1 MPTHHHIGGMD
12 MKRTIAI
19 VFATLFFTLAM
30 YSQGTDESIELETVR
45 ILRDS
50 RGLDI
55 SLPETVERV
64 VSLSPNITETIYA
77 LERGSTLV
85 GRTDYCNYPEQTSQV
100 PSVGDLLSPS
110 VEQIIALDPQVV
122 LISTLGQLQIIDAL
136 ESAGITLFYI
146 NEPGTMEG
154 TYQMITMVAD
164 ILSAARESETLIAGM
179 KGLIQEVQSKVRQ
192 EKAVS
197 TYYVAGFG
205 QWGDFSA
212 TGDTFLH
219 EIITLAGGDNVASDG
234 SNWTYSLERLI
245 MHDPEVIILPATWGS
260 TFEQTLEAFTSFE
273 AYRGLTAVKQGRIY
287 DVQADILN
295 RQGPRSALG
304 VKLLAEILHPGQF
317 K

>member
-1 MPTHHHIGGMD
+1 MPTHHIIGGMD
-12 MKRTIAI
+12 MKRTITI
-19 VFATLFFTLAM
+19 VFATLFMTLTLF
-30 YSQGTDESIELETVR
+30 SQGTGENTGPGTGRV
-45 ILRDS
+45 LRDS

-55 SLPETVERV
+55 SLPHTVERV

-77 LERGSTLV
+77 LDRGSTLV
-85 GRTDYCNYPEQTSQV
+85 GRTDYCNYPEQTAQV

-110 VEQIIALDPQVV
+110 VEQIVALDPQIV

-164 ILSAARESETLIAGM
+164 ILSAEREAVTLIDGM
-179 KGLIQEVQSKVRQ
+179 KELIEEVQSVVRQ

-219 EIITLAGGDNVASDG
+219 EIITLAGGDNIASDG
-234 SNWTYSLERLI
+234 NNWTYSLERLI

-260 TFEQTLEAFTSFE
+260 TFEQTLEAFSSFE
-273 AYRGLTAVKQGRIY
+273 AYQGLTAVKQGRIY
-287 DVQADILN
+287 DVEADILN
-295 RQGPRSALG
+295 RQGPRSALA
-304 VKLLAEILHPGQF
+304 VKLLAQILHPEQF